1 MPRVTLNHAAVLAGE
16 RYESGDVVDYAGDD
30 VQYLISVGICSLAP
44 AQAATTTPQPA
55 KRTKAQI
62 ETDLAAAR
70 KAEAAL
76 QSDLS
81 QAID

>member
-1 MPRVTLNHAAVLAGE
+1 MPKVTLNRAAVLAGE
-16 RYESGDVVDYAGDD
+16 RYDAGDTVDYSGDD

-44 AQAATTTPQPA
+44 EVAPTASP

-62 ETDLAAAR
+62 EADLAAAR

-81 QAID
+81 QATD